1 MFYASMDPS
10 ITLLTPKESTQQ
22 GSYVYAGIDPGDCF
36 TMATFRL
43 STLFRRQ
50 REKETE
56 KRQII
61 DVFPGTIEKILQD
74 KFVTIYRLP
83 EQQFFEYV
91 RSATSSPNREW
102 VSKDKV
108 IPQEEVTFEAM
119 DLLNYIKSRGLLN
132 VIENHDEVFALE
144 SLLPSS
150 IDIWNLKKIQD
161 SPNVLEN
168 GKMFKCA
175 YVFDFAPQYKTVVK
189 QFYRDLFAGIENYN
203 KEYFKIHQDYPDFSS
218 EDEYHISI
226 LTQNLLPQIRSRKA
240 IEGRLRDINSKK
252 ITVRAS

>member
-1 MFYASMDPS
+1 MFHASMDPS

-22 GSYVYAGIDPGDCF
+22 GSYVYAGIDPVDCF

-50 REKETE
+50 REKETG

-61 DVFPGTIEKILQD
+61 DVFPGTIEKTLQD

-132 VIENHDEVFALE
+132 VIK
-144 SLLPSS
+144 P
-150 IDIWNLKKIQD
+150 
-161 SPNVLEN
+161 
-168 GKMFKCA
+168 
-175 YVFDFAPQYKTVVK
+175 
-189 QFYRDLFAGIENYN
+189 
-203 KEYFKIHQDYPDFSS
+203 
-218 EDEYHISI
+218 
-226 LTQNLLPQIRSRKA
+226 
-240 IEGRLRDINSKK
+240 
-252 ITVRAS
+252 